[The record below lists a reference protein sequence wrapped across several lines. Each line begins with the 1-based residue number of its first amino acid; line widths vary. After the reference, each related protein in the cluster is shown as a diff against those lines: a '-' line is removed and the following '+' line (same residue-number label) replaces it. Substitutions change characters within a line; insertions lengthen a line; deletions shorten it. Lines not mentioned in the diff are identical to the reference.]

1 MSQSGEVQS
10 LTSTQATPLHRSVSL
25 AISIILILA
34 CIAAYPYSTNIGLSA
49 PAFAVIFT
57 TLTVT
62 AALLTAYLLF
72 GQFLGTGT
80 PALAVLGGTYLY
92 VGLINISY
100 LLTLPR
106 IFAIHALI
114 DAGES
119 APSWLWILWQIG
131 YPLGILLYVVI
142 DTRYRHREFPARV
155 NKCILF
161 LLPITVILLVVLLTY
176 IAIDRHHLL
185 PNIEVEGPDGAQS
198 LILGVFTRQVV
209 FGLNALMCIGAL
221 LLLHQRQGLHLRFH
235 GSILHLWLRTSTV
248 ASLVNVTFSV
258 VHAGGRYSIGWY
270 VARANGL
277 MTAIFVLCALL
288 YEVNKLY
295 NRLVQQN
302 KELAKQNRLQSDF
315 LSVVGHEFRTAL
327 TGILGFSEL
336 IRTEE
341 LDSGE
346 VRSYAEDIHSDASRM
361 TRLINDLLD
370 LERMKSGRMVLNIS
384 SVEINPLLCEVIR
397 RICPVGQICR
407 FSVELEPNLPPL
419 LGDRDK
425 LIQVFTNLLSNALKY
440 STENDP
446 IVLTGK
452 REGQMLHIAVRDCGV
467 GIPREQ
473 LEIIFERYARVEST
487 MNRHIAGTGLGLPI
501 VRQIVT
507 MHNGRVWAESAPGEG
522 ATFHVLLPLP
532 SGKEETCLPPAQQAA
547 SRLEKEPLS

>member
-10 LTSTQATPLHRSVSL
+10 LTSTQATPLHRHVSL
-25 AISIILILA
+25 AISIVLILA

-80 PALAVLGGTYLY
+80 PSLAILGGTYLY

-106 IFAIHALI
+106 IFALHALI

-119 APSWLWILWQIG
+119 APSWLWIFWQIG
-131 YPLGILLYVVI
+131 YPLGILLYVLI
-142 DTRYRHREFPARV
+142 DRRYRSVQFPSRITRS
-155 NKCILF
+155 ILF
-161 LLPITVILLVVLLTY
+161 LLPVTVIPLVVLLTY
-176 IAIDRHHLL
+176 IAIDPYHLL
-185 PNIEVEGPDGAQS
+185 PAIEVESSHAGQS

-209 FGLNALMCIGAL
+209 FGLNALMCIATL

-258 VHAGGRYSIGWY
+258 VHIGGRYSIGWY

-295 NRLVQQN
+295 NRLAQQN

-336 IRTEE
+336 MRTEA
-341 LDSGE
+341 LDGKE
-346 VRSYAEDIHSDASRM
+346 VQTYAEDIYTDASRL

-370 LERMKSGRMVLNIS
+370 LERMKSGWMALNTS
-384 SVEINPLLCEVIR
+384 YVEINALIWDVIR
-397 RICPVGQICR
+397 HTCPITQLNR
-407 FSVELEPNLPPL
+407 FHVELDPDIPPL

-425 LIQVFTNLLSNALKY
+425 LTQVFTNLLSNALKY
-440 STENDP
+440 STASDV
-446 IVLTGK
+446 ILLTSR
-452 REGQMLHIAVRDCGV
+452 REGAMLHISVRDHGI
-467 GIPREQ
+467 GIPLEQ
-473 LEIIFERYARVEST
+473 LEIIFERYARVESNMT
-487 MNRHIAGTGLGLPI
+487 RHIGGTGLGLPI

-507 MHNGRVWAESAPGEG
+507 MHNGRVWAESTPGDG
-522 ATFHVLLPLP
+522 ATFHVLLPLVTP
-532 SGKEETCLPPAQQAA
+532 Q
-547 SRLEKEPLS
+547 